1 VVHAFRGNPSSTEL
15 GEEGPSAGCL
25 IQLRGSE
32 HASNYQGR
40 ARQFLHRANAF
51 GDEKLVSFASL
62 PSPEVAREG
71 QETHV
76 FTV

>member
-1 VVHAFRGNPSSTEL
+1 
-15 GEEGPSAGCL
+15 
-25 IQLRGSE
+25 LRGSE